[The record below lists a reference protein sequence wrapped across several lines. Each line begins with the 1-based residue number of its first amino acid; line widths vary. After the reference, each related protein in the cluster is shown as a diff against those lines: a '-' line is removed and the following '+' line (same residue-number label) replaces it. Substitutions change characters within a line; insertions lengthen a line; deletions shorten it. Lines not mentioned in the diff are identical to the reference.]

1 MATFAPFGGF
11 LGAGKT
17 TTLLAAARRFSAEGR
32 RVAVVTNDQGRDLVD
47 TRLARAEVAR
57 VSEVTD
63 GCFCCRFEDLAAV
76 VASLLDDDVDV
87 VLAEAVG
94 SCTDLRATVVRPL
107 RRDHGDRLRV
117 APLTAVVDPDR
128 YRLFARAWDV
138 GAESDLAY
146 LYAHQLAEADVIAV
160 NKIDTV
166 PEDRLP
172 ALLADVGRRYPAARV
187 VPYTA
192 ARGEVTEL
200 LAALADPVA
209 DTVEDP
215 ELDYDRYA
223 AAEAALAWLNHAV
236 TLTAPRSGFH
246 PARWATTALAT
257 LSSACASAG
266 ALVGHAKLSLDTP
279 GGLVKASLTEA
290 GREPRLD
297 VTGPAL
303 ASGGRAAFN
312 LRIAWT
318 PEDLDRAAADAVRAA
333 DLACGTQTAHEP
345 GTPAFR
351 PAYPR
356 PTHRITAGHR

>member
-1 MATFAPFGGF
+1 MATFVPFGGF

-17 TTLLAAARRFSAEGR
+17 TTLLAAARRLSAEGR
-32 RVAVVTNDQGRDLVD
+32 RVAVVTNDQGGDLVD
-47 TRLARAEVAR
+47 TRLARAEVPR

-63 GCFCCRFEDLAAV
+63 GCFCCRFDDLATV
-76 VASLLDDDVDV
+76 VTSLLDDGVDV

-128 YRLFARAWDV
+128 YRLFARAWDA

-146 LYAHQLAEADVIAV
+146 LYAHQLAESDVIAV

-172 ALLADVGRRYPAARV
+172 ALLADVHRRYPAARV
-187 VPYTA
+187 VPFA
-192 ARGEVTEL
+192 AASGEVAEL
-200 LAALADPVA
+200 LSALAGPVA
-209 DTVEDP
+209 DTGEDP

-236 TLTAPRSGFH
+236 TLTAPRPGFH

-266 ALVGHAKLSLDTP
+266 ALIGHAKLSLDTP
-279 GGLVKASLTEA
+279 GGLVKAGLTEA
-290 GREPRLD
+290 GGAPRLD
-297 VTGPAL
+297 VTGPGR
-303 ASGGRAAFN
+303 ASGGRAVLN
-312 LRIAWT
+312 LRIVWT
-318 PEDLDRAAADAVRAA
+318 PEALDRAATDAVRAA
-333 DLACGTQTAHEP
+333 DLACGTHATPEP
-345 GTPAFR
+345 GIRAFR

-356 PTHRITAGHR
+356 PTHRIPAAP